1 MNAKGN
7 VSRRT
12 LAVIVLLVVVFGSVV
27 LYYNLALAGE
37 TARASELQKVASELQ
52 TRNSDL
58 ENRLSTLGQVNASVL
73 GLNPVG
79 IYDNSNRTVV
89 TIQGSK
95 LVVVNTFFGPQQTIE
110 SVIGS
115 GFVIDYSNSYYVVTN
130 FHEVD
135 GGPIR
140 P

>member
-1 MNAKGN
+1 MNAMGN
-7 VSRRT
+7 VSRRI
-12 LAVIVLLVVVFGSVV
+12 LAVIVLLVMVFGWVV

-58 ENRLSTLGQVNASVL
+58 ENRLSTLGQGNASVL

-95 LVVVNTFFGPQQTIE
+95 LVVVNTFF
-110 SVIGS
+110 
-115 GFVIDYSNSYYVVTN
+115 
-130 FHEVD
+130 
-135 GGPIR
+135 
-140 P
+140 